1 MNFFHSHKKAPALC
15 AGACYLKYI
24 KRKAAQS
31 FDRMPP
37 AIICIPDFHFNNANM
52 KSFFYMRKFFIKSLS
67 AKILLCNQWHNIS
80 DLIVKICKLKK
91 IFIGALFLIPT
102 LIKAQKIE
110 KIFVNLYT
118 DSLKK
123 GTYNYI
129 NVDGLLSNG
138 NYVPLDSTDII
149 FWASDG
155 KFYGNTLL
163 IDKDFQKE
171 KVQLKVTLRNNP
183 ALTKEFTMFIKKKED
198 NEHLKTT
205 EELLQDLQIEKTKGK
220 KKKA

>member
-1 MNFFHSHKKAPALC
+1 
-15 AGACYLKYI
+15 
-24 KRKAAQS
+24 
-31 FDRMPP
+31 
-37 AIICIPDFHFNNANM
+37 
-52 KSFFYMRKFFIKSLS
+52 
-67 AKILLCNQWHNIS
+67 
-80 DLIVKICKLKK
+80 LKK
-91 IFIGALFLIPT
+91 ILIAVFILLSGLARG
-102 LIKAQKIE
+102 QKIE
-110 KIFVNLYT
+110 NIFVNLYT

-138 NYVPLDSTDII
+138 NYIPLDSTDII

-163 IDKDFQKE
+163 IDKNFKKE
-171 KVQLKVTLRNNP
+171 QVHLKVTLKKNP

-198 NEHLKTT
+198 SEHLKTT
-205 EELLQDLQIEKTKGK
+205 DELLRDLQNSKV

>member
-1 MNFFHSHKKAPALC
+1 
-15 AGACYLKYI
+15 
-24 KRKAAQS
+24 
-31 FDRMPP
+31 
-37 AIICIPDFHFNNANM
+37 
-52 KSFFYMRKFFIKSLS
+52 
-67 AKILLCNQWHNIS
+67 
-80 DLIVKICKLKK
+80 LKK
-91 IFIGALFLIPT
+91 ILIAVFILLSGLARG
-102 LIKAQKIE
+102 QKIE
-110 KIFVNLYT
+110 NIFVNLYT

-138 NYVPLDSTDII
+138 NYIPLDSTDII

-163 IDKDFQKE
+163 IDKDFKKE
-171 KVQLKVTLRNNP
+171 QVHLKVTLKKNP

-198 NEHLKTT
+198 SEHLKTT
-205 EELLQDLQIEKTKGK
+205 DELLRDLQNSKV

>member
-1 MNFFHSHKKAPALC
+1 
-15 AGACYLKYI
+15 
-24 KRKAAQS
+24 
-31 FDRMPP
+31 
-37 AIICIPDFHFNNANM
+37 M
-52 KSFFYMRKFFIKSLS
+52 K
-67 AKILLCNQWHNIS
+67 KILIA
-80 DLIVKICKLKK
+80 V
-91 IFIGALFLIPT
+91 FILLSGLARG
-102 LIKAQKIE
+102 QKIE
-110 KIFVNLYT
+110 NIFVNLYT

-138 NYVPLDSTDII
+138 NYIPLDSTDII

-163 IDKDFQKE
+163 IDKNFKKE
-171 KVQLKVTLRNNP
+171 QVHLKVTLKKNP

-198 NEHLKTT
+198 SEHLKTT
-205 EELLQDLQIEKTKGK
+205 DELLRDLQNSKV

>member
-1 MNFFHSHKKAPALC
+1 
-15 AGACYLKYI
+15 
-24 KRKAAQS
+24 
-31 FDRMPP
+31 
-37 AIICIPDFHFNNANM
+37 
-52 KSFFYMRKFFIKSLS
+52 
-67 AKILLCNQWHNIS
+67 
-80 DLIVKICKLKK
+80 LKK

-205 EELLQDLQIEKTKGK
+205 EELLQDLQIEKTKSK

>member
-1 MNFFHSHKKAPALC
+1 
-15 AGACYLKYI
+15 
-24 KRKAAQS
+24 
-31 FDRMPP
+31 
-37 AIICIPDFHFNNANM
+37 M
-52 KSFFYMRKFFIKSLS
+52 K
-67 AKILLCNQWHNIS
+67 KILIA
-80 DLIVKICKLKK
+80 V
-91 IFIGALFLIPT
+91 FILLSGLARG
-102 LIKAQKIE
+102 QKIE
-110 KIFVNLYT
+110 NIFVNLYT

-138 NYVPLDSTDII
+138 NYIPLDSTDII

-163 IDKDFQKE
+163 LDKDFKKE
-171 KVQLKVTLRNNP
+171 KVHLKVTLKKNP

-198 NEHLKTT
+198 SEHLKTT
-205 EELLQDLQIEKTKGK
+205 DELLRDLQNSKV